1 MTSNMTDEV
10 KSMVEQIDEL
20 SENLPR
26 RGFLKIAIGL
36 LNGVLALAL
45 AVPGVAY
52 LLTPVFQKGSSTW
65 IKVGRPAD
73 FIKTEP
79 QKATFKYIS
88 ESGYSR
94 KEKNGFVWVVADPDS
109 PDGLTA
115 FSAVCS
121 HTGCN
126 VAWRAA
132 AALFVCPC
140 HGGRYS
146 KKGEVV
152 AGPPP
157 RPLTKLGL
165 KIENGQVSVRIQS

>member
-1 MTSNMTDEV
+1 MNINEQNLMTGKLAPKKNA
-10 KSMVEQIDEL
+10 
-20 SENLPR
+20 LPR
-26 RGFLKIAIGL
+26 RRFLKIAIGL
-36 LNGVLALAL
+36 LNGLLALAL

-52 LLTPVFQKGSSTW
+52 LLTPAFRKGRAAWVS
-65 IKVGRPAD
+65 IGQIDD
-73 FIKTEP
+73 FAKATP
-79 QKATFKYIS
+79 QKATFKYVS
-88 ESGYSR
+88 LSGYTQ

-126 VAWRAA
+126 VAWQAG

-157 RPLTKLGL
+157 RPLTKLAL
-165 KIENGQVSVRIQS
+165 KIKNGQVTVQIQT